1 MRDPVPLRRYFN
13 LYKHLCA
20 INVLAAPV
28 FLLFYTL
35 EPVGGGLFVALV
47 LGTFFTSFVLAAGG
61 VNRAMDGIV
70 RPTGWNEREF
80 RRRLS
85 LAAAAFVAGT
95 IGVAVP
101 ATVLFVG

>member
-13 LYKHLCA
+13 LFKHLCA

-28 FLLFYTL
+28 FLLFFTL
-35 EPVGGGLFVALV
+35 KPVGGGLFVALV
-47 LGTFFTSFVLAAGG
+47 LGTFVLAAGG

-70 RPTGWNEREF
+70 RPVDWSERAL

-85 LAAAAFVAGT
+85 LAVAAFVAGT

-101 ATVLFVG
+101 ATVLLVG